1 MPNDQLETTRKNVRD
16 AVVLFEHKEGS
27 KLVDTKDIGAL
38 VRSLGV
44 NPSGSQVTII
54 IDQLAALNAENSQ
67 NSLLS
72 MEHIEIVVANFL
84 VQQKKALFRDDYHT
98 LTRAFRALDPEGKG
112 YVDADHIRTLMSSR
126 GEPMTEEEV
135 NKMLGFAVNEDGK
148 LIYED
153 YAQKLATDGR
163 HM

>member
-1 MPNDQLETTRKNVRD
+1 LPNADQLETAKKNVRD
-16 AVVLFEHKEGS
+16 GCVLFEHKEGS

-44 NPSGSQVTII
+44 NPSGAQVTII
-54 IDQLAALNAENSQ
+54 IDQLAALNSEGQN

-98 LTRAFRALDPEGKG
+98 LLRAFRALDQEGKG
-112 YVDADHIRTLMSSR
+112 FVDAEHLRTLMCSR

-135 NKMLGFAVNEDGK
+135 NKMLGNAVNEDGK
-148 LIYED
+148 L
-153 YAQKLATDGR
+153 KLYYVSTDP
-163 HM
+163 

>member
-1 MPNDQLETTRKNVRD
+1 MKDINWINRKNTETTRKNVRD

-67 NSLLS
+67 NNNLLS

-84 VQQKKALFRDDYHT
+84 VQQKKALFRDDYH
-98 LTRAFRALDPEGKG
+98 L
-112 YVDADHIRTLMSSR
+112 
-126 GEPMTEEEV
+126 
-135 NKMLGFAVNEDGK
+135 
-148 LIYED
+148 
-153 YAQKLATDGR
+153 
-163 HM
+163 